1 MLPTQISIYT
11 CFLHYSLG
19 GTGSGRGSA
28 QNKDFK
34 FITFHGGSECSG
46 LNIDETFFYI
56 TCWGEGCAPAK
67 IVILH
72 YTVVAMSNVI
82 CGPNTWHMVVVGGGL
97 RTIFYANFMPP
108 HVMGWSGLEN
118 LDSASFLHPQV
129 GCARGLDIFNSEKK
143 KTTNVNIILLI
154 LYTRVF
160 FIEYIL
166 SRTFLLQYNVK
177 LMLYT
182 PNTSWV

>member
-1 MLPTQISIYT
+1 MLRPKYRRNI
-11 CFLHYSLG
+11 FLHYMLG
-19 GTGSGRGSA
+19 GGVCAS
-28 QNKDFK
+28 QNSNFTLHSSSNVKCNLRPEYMA
-34 FITFHGGSECSG
+34 HGGG
-46 LNIDETFFYI
+46 
-56 TCWGEGCAPAK
+56 
-67 IVILH
+67 
-72 YTVVAMSNVI
+72 
-82 CGPNTWHMVVVGGGL
+82 GGGL

-108 HVMGWSGLEN
+108 HVMGWSGLGN